1 MKKLKKFAAL
11 LLVGVMALALLT
23 ACGGGGDG
31 KAQKARTQ
39 GKMAGILEIQLQI
52 QAGDGQIKKH
62 CGQKGQGHMDRG
74 QELHFSRSVR
84 NENGNQQEKERQ
96 ICQSRFPL
104 RSQAGSSHGNSP
116 SDEKAEKASG
126 EEGPQDQEK

>member
-1 MKKLKKFAAL
+1 MKPERTRRAA
-11 LLVGVMALALLT
+11 VAAMA
-23 ACGGGGDG
+23 
-31 KAQKARTQ
+31 KPRRPV
-39 GKMAGILEIQLQI
+39 LEIQLQI

-96 ICQSRFPL
+96 VCQSRFPL
-104 RSQAGSSHGNSP
+104 RSQAGSSHGNGP
-116 SDEKAEKASG
+116 LDEKAEKASG

>member
-1 MKKLKKFAAL
+1 MKPERTRRAA
-11 LLVGVMALALLT
+11 VAAMAKPRRPVHREKWP
-23 ACGGGGDG
+23 GYW
-31 KAQKARTQ
+31 KY
-39 GKMAGILEIQLQI
+39 
-52 QAGDGQIKKH
+52 
-62 CGQKGQGHMDRG
+62 MDRG

-104 RSQAGSSHGNSP
+104 RSQAGSSHGNGP

>member
-1 MKKLKKFAAL
+1 MKPERTRRAA
-11 LLVGVMALALLT
+11 VAAMAKPRRPVHREKWP
-23 ACGGGGDG
+23 GYW
-31 KAQKARTQ
+31 KYSFRSK
-39 GKMAGILEIQLQI
+39 
-52 QAGDGQIKKH
+52 AGDGQIKKH

-96 ICQSRFPL
+96 VCQSRFPL
-104 RSQAGSSHGNSP
+104 RSQAGSSHGNGP
-116 SDEKAEKASG
+116 LDEKAEKASG